1 MNRKIIVGIETH
13 VQLKTKSK
21 MFCSCSAEYFG
32 SKPNVNVCPVCLGY
46 PGALPKVNEEAI
58 VQAIRVG
65 KLLKFENINKSSS
78 FERKNYMYPDL
89 FKGFQITQYKNP
101 ILSNGYLEIRIQ
113 GNVDSHLKNTNHPKA
128 TPIPHVV
135 SNKINI
141 YRAHLEE
148 DTAKSLHEDGYTL
161 IDGNK
166 AGVPL
171 LEIVSAPDLDS
182 AIEAKEYAKT
192 LYNLLRY
199 SNISDC
205 DMEKGQM
212 RFDININLEI
222 TDDDGCTFYT
232 PIVEV
237 KNLNSFRSLERA
249 INFEADFQFEEFKK
263 NRIEKNK
270 GNKVTKGWNDIKGET
285 IFQRGKEESDD
296 YRYFP
301 EPDLPPLVLSQKFID
316 SVTVENSA
324 ENTMKKLRDAGV
336 SGSSVSV
343 LVLTLGLE
351 FVHIFDQM
359 SNEYHGDLNSLANWV
374 INDLAGIISEYDVD
388 ISSIDIQKLVNIL
401 NLVSGKELT
410 STSAKEIIYKMI
422 VNKENVDKLISSRKI
437 ISDNAEIDKCIDEVL
452 GENKDL
458 IQTYLNGKEGLLS
471 FFIGQVMK
479 KMQGRASPSDI
490 KNKLLI
496 KISKFR

>member
-1 MNRKIIVGIETH
+1 
-13 VQLKTKSK
+13 
-21 MFCSCSAEYFG
+21 
-32 SKPNVNVCPVCLGY
+32 
-46 PGALPKVNEEAI
+46 
-58 VQAIRVG
+58 
-65 KLLKFENINKSSS
+65 
-78 FERKNYMYPDL
+78 
-89 FKGFQITQYKNP
+89 
-101 ILSNGYLEIRIQ
+101 
-113 GNVDSHLKNTNHPKA
+113 
-128 TPIPHVV
+128 
-135 SNKINI
+135 
-141 YRAHLEE
+141 
-148 DTAKSLHEDGYTL
+148 
-161 IDGNK
+161 
-166 AGVPL
+166 
-171 LEIVSAPDLDS
+171 
-182 AIEAKEYAKT
+182 
-192 LYNLLRY
+192 
-199 SNISDC
+199 
-205 DMEKGQM
+205 MEKGQM

>member
-65 KLLKFENINKSSS
+65 KLLNFKNINSYSS

-89 FKGFQITQYKNP
+89 FKGFQITQYKDP
-101 ILSNGYLEIRIQ
+101 ILSNGYLDIRIQ
-113 GNVDSHLKNTNHPKA
+113 SNVDSHLKA
-128 TPIPHVV
+128 TPIPNMV

-222 TDDDGCTFYT
+222 TDDDGRTLYT

-249 INFEADFQFEEFKK
+249 INFEEDFQFEEFKK

-324 ENTMKKLRDAGV
+324 MDTMEKLKEDGV
-336 SGSSVSV
+336 SDSSATI

-359 SNEYHGDLNSLANWV
+359 RNEYHGDLSSLANWV
-374 INDLAGIISEYDVD
+374 INDLAGIISENDVD
-388 ISSIDIQKLVNIL
+388 ISSIDVQKLVNIL

-422 VNKENVDKLISSRKI
+422 VKNENVDELISSRKVI
-437 ISDNAEIDKCIDEVL
+437 NDDGEIDKCVDEVL
-452 GENKDL
+452 GENQEL
-458 IQTYLNGKEGLLS
+458 IQTYLNGKEGVLS